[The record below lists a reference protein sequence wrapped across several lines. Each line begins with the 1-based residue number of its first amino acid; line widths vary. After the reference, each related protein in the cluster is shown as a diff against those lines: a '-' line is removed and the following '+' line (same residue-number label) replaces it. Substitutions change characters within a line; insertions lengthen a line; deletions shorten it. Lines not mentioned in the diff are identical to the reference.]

1 MENEVLNQEQTTS
14 EDEGFFDDITD
25 EEIDDLPVEDE
36 TEANDKQAEEQPQ
49 TDDFLDIRYNKEN
62 VRLNREQAIEYAQKG
77 MNYDKLNERFT
88 GLNSKIEKLARDNG
102 LTADEFLD
110 RLEQTQWSYEV
121 SKEMDALKEQYPIDE
136 EAEDYEAKVQLLQE
150 LAEARTSQR
159 LGDVQMQRQH
169 QLEEQQNAL
178 RQQAQG
184 DVQKLFSLYPELA
197 QGGNPMANIPRE
209 VLELANETHDLTY
222 AYSLWRNKQAE
233 MNRPAIEAKQ
243 KAQELNS
250 RNQSRSYGSTTNAG
264 NTKQDDFLA
273 GWNEEE

>member
-14 EDEGFFDDITD
+14 DDEGFFDDITD
-25 EEIDDLPVEDE
+25 EEINDLPVEDE
-36 TEANDKQAEEQPQ
+36 TEANGTQVEEQSQ
-49 TDDFLDIRYNKEN
+49 TDDFLNIRYNKED
-62 VRLNREQAIEYAQKG
+62 VSLNRDQAIEYAQKG

-88 GLNSKIEKLARDNG
+88 GLNSKIEKLAKDNG
-102 LTADEFLD
+102 LTTDEFLD
-110 RLEQTQWSYEV
+110 RLEQTQWNYEV
-121 SKEMDALKEQYPIDE
+121 SKEMDALREQYPIDE
-136 EAEDYEAKVQLLQE
+136 NAEDYEAQVQLLQE
-150 LAEARTSQR
+150 LAEARANQR
-159 LGDVQMQRQH
+159 LGDVQTLRQT
-169 QLEEQQNAL
+169 QLQEEQNAL
-178 RQQAQG
+178 NQQAQS
-184 DVQKLFSLYPELA
+184 DVEKLFSLYPELA
-197 QGGNPMANIPRE
+197 QGGNPLANIPRE
-209 VLELANETHDLTY
+209 VLEMANETHDLTY